1 MSNLTPI
8 LALAALL
15 ATNTLHA
22 EEKWTFLRSGPFE
35 VWTDGNDTKARTRLV
50 EAEQFRYELGNIL
63 GKEDLK
69 SVWPI
74 RLLAPKDKKRGAG
87 SKLHRVRDLWIMT
100 IPLDEPL
107 SAEFRRDA
115 TKIFLDS
122 NVRAFPKEI
131 DQALADLLAPLEVN
145 GTRLRLGVPDAASR
159 NMAWAR
165 VHLFVTDPRFSGRS
179 RVFFS
184 NLDSGADTAVADRN
198 AFEKS
203 PPEIDKLVAA
213 HLKLGDW
220 EPADLSGRAM
230 SERDFSLRIAHPAE
244 NALVRADIGE
254 GSYKDLDSP
263 DALESAGD
271 PVKAVEAGSKS
282 ATAWFA
288 AAEASKDPVKTRQLL
303 AKAAELNPLW
313 AAPHAA
319 LAKLDAATPTR
330 AAIEW
335 NKAAQLDL
343 RNVAYWQSSA
353 EAYTAANQFK
363 EAGKA
368 WTGAQRAS
376 SDPAERDRL
385 HAARVAMEEQS
396 SEFTDSER
404 KRIRDD
410 RARDLER
417 VRNDNLMSIR
427 EAEAKANKQLDDG
440 KPPVDAGK
448 VVDWWDGPNGPKQ
461 NVTGMLQRVD
471 CLKGPSRLVI
481 KSEAGK
487 LILLL
492 VKDPTQVA
500 ILNSKTQTLG
510 CGPQSPARHVA
521 VEYQPI
527 PDPKTS
533 TAGEVLTINFK

>member
-1 MSNLTPI
+1 MSKLTPI
-8 LALAALL
+8 LLL
-15 ATNTLHA
+15 AVLLGTASLQA
-22 EEKWTFLRSGPFE
+22 EEKWTFVRSGPFE
-35 VWTDGNDTKARTRLV
+35 VWTDGNETKARIRLV
-50 EAEQFRYELGNIL
+50 EAEQFRYELGVIL
-63 GKEDLK
+63 GKDDLK

-74 RLLAPKDKKRGAG
+74 RLLATKDRKRGAG
-87 SKLHRVRDLWIMT
+87 GKLHRVRDLWVIT

-145 GTRLRLGVPDAASR
+145 GTKLHLGFPDAASR

-165 VHLFVTDPRFSGRS
+165 VHLFVTDPQFSGRS

-203 PPEIDKLVAA
+203 PAEIDKLVAA

-220 EPADLSGRAM
+220 PVADLSGRAM
-230 SERDFSLRIAHPAE
+230 SERDFSLHIAHKEEA
-244 NALVRADIGE
+244 ALARADIGE
-254 GSYKDLDSP
+254 GSYKEVDSA

-271 PVKAVEAGSKS
+271 PIKAVEAGSKS

-288 AAEASKDPVKTRQLL
+288 AAMASKDPVKSRQLL
-303 AKAAELNPLW
+303 IKSAELNPLW
-313 AAPHAA
+313 GAPHAA
-319 LAKLDAATPTR
+319 LAKLDAGTPAR
-330 AAIEW
+330 ACIEW

-343 RNVAYWQSSA
+343 RNVAYWQSAA
-353 EAYTAANQFK
+353 EAYMAANQFK

-376 SDPAERDRL
+376 ADPAERDRL

-396 SEFTDSER
+396 SEFSDSER

-440 KPPVDAGK
+440 KAPIDAGK
-448 VVDWWDGPNGPKQ
+448 VVDWWDGPGGPKQ

-481 KSEAGK
+481 KSESGK
-487 LILLL
+487 SILLL
-492 VKDPTQVA
+492 VKDPAQVA

-510 CGPQSPARHVA
+510 CGAQTPARHVA
-521 VEYQPI
+521 VEYQPAV
-527 PDPKTS
+527 DPKTS
-533 TAGEVLTINFK
+533 TAGAVLTIDFK